1 MKKIKYIFGLMVA
14 VAFSST
20 AFGQTTVADGDPGET
35 DSIAV
40 NSIALYKVDLD
51 IVANTLYNNSGV
63 IWAVPS
69 PYTVAANLKQSDG
82 STALTSVTADGAY
95 DQNIITFLAPSAAT
109 GSFALTAQEKSRP
122 KAGTGCIS
130 ATTTTK
136 NIVVVNLPTATYGA
150 DSGSCALPTSLNVP
164 VNFTGYGKYDVVFSV
179 QAYNMSGTAVG
190 STVSRTQ
197 ADLVSSR
204 TSETTKLHYVTLLTD
219 ATGGTVFTD
228 ISTTGGYYEISI
240 TDLQDRISKKT
251 LSYNWTSHS
260 NEVANTNP
268 DGALVYKFY
277 VYPAPTTQP
286 IQHVKNY

>member
-1 MKKIKYIFGLMVA
+1 MKSIKLLLALVGIAITASVSAQTYI
-14 VAFSST
+14 SDT
-20 AFGQTTVADGDPGET
+20 ENDT
-35 DSIAV
+35 IAIG
-40 NSIALYKVDLD
+40 SQAKYKVSLYYND
-51 IVANTLYNNSGV
+51 INPSALFNSSGV
-63 IWAVPS
+63 NWTFPTG
-69 PYTVAANLKQSDG
+69 YTASDFTQING
-82 STALTSVTADGAY
+82 TSALTTGTDGAY
-95 DQNIITFLAPSAAT
+95 NQQEIVMKAKALAT
-109 GSFALTAQEKSRP
+109 GLTLTAQELSRP
-122 KAGTGCIS
+122 LSGTGCVS
-130 ATTTTK
+130 TSSTTK
-136 NIVVVNLPTATYGA
+136 GIVVVALPTATYGA